1 MADIEESKSK
11 EKVDEPKKIP
21 EAEKSLYDESVPM
34 KASEEETKL
43 GGDKTSEEVKQE
55 TSALEEK
62 QEKQEKQAVFKKK
75 QDTRF
80 VNLSIFF
87 IHDIFLN

>member
-34 KASEEETKL
+34 KAAEDVKL
-43 GGDKTSEEVKQE
+43 GGGKTLEEAKQA

-62 QEKQEKQAVFKKK
+62 QVEKQEKQAVFKKK
-75 QDTRF
+75 QYTMF
-80 VNLSIFF
+80 VNFIF
-87 IHDIFLN
+87 IL

>member
-21 EAEKSLYDESVPM
+21 EAEKSLYDDSVPM
-34 KASEEETKL
+34 KAADEVKL
-43 GGDKTSEEVKQE
+43 GGGKTLEEAKQA

-62 QEKQEKQAVFKKK
+62 QVEKQEKQAVFKKK
-75 QDTRF
+75 QYTMF
-80 VNLSIFF
+80 VNFIF
-87 IHDIFLN
+87 IL